1 MEERFFLLACKSITS
16 KKGTFQ
22 YLSVYDNVYD
32 VTFRVFVDGSNYDYF
47 KGFDI
52 LSDITRYIDFSY
64 DNKSGQYRLSILRK
78 E

>member
-1 MEERFFLLACKSITS
+1 MEERFFLLACKTITTP
-16 KKGTFQ
+16 KGTFQ
-22 YLSVYDNVYD
+22 FLSVYDNKSD
-32 VTFRVFVDGSNYDYF
+32 VTVRVFVDSSNYDYF